1 MANEVRQRAY
11 EKAPDDAARVALIER
26 SILVLLFV
34 GIFIGVVAVVKP
46 FTTAILFGGALAT
59 AAWPIRQALIRH
71 GVRRGLAA
79 TLLLLLSLVIVV
91 LPMLLVAPSLA
102 DQMVRGAQR
111 VEAYFAAIPE
121 QPAWMRGLPL
131 VGRRLAGAWDKIIDA
146 EGNLRTLL
154 EPYTANVEQGMIT
167 AARALADSLVQ
178 MLLSLVVATMFWANG
193 DVLVA
198 ILHDALRRLG
208 GPIAE
213 RALDVAAG
221 AIRGVAYGV
230 VGTASIQAGLLAIG
244 LAVAGVPGAV
254 MLGFV
259 ALLLAISQIGGPL
272 LVLIWGGAGWW
283 LFAQD
288 HQMWGIF
295 MIIWGVFVSTVDNLI
310 KPWLIG
316 FGIEMPIPLTILGVF
331 GGFIA
336 FGFLGLFIGP
346 TLIAIMFTLLQAWRA
361 AIANHPAAEAGG
373 EKIRPGSPIKNTSF
387 ISSSE

>member
-1 MANEVRQRAY
+1 
-11 EKAPDDAARVALIER
+11 
-26 SILVLLFV
+26 
-34 GIFIGVVAVVKP
+34 
-46 FTTAILFGGALAT
+46 
-59 AAWPIRQALIRH
+59 
-71 GVRRGLAA
+71 
-79 TLLLLLSLVIVV
+79 
-91 LPMLLVAPSLA
+91 
-102 DQMVRGAQR
+102 
-111 VEAYFAAIPE
+111 
-121 QPAWMRGLPL
+121 
-131 VGRRLAGAWDKIIDA
+131 
-146 EGNLRTLL
+146 
-154 EPYTANVEQGMIT
+154 MIT

-178 MLLSLVVATMFWANG
+178 MLLSLVVATMFWTNG
-193 DVLVA
+193 DGLVA

-230 VGTASIQAGLLAIG
+230 VGTAAIQAGLLAIG

-272 LVLIWGGAGWW
+272 LVLIWGGAAWW
-283 LFAQD
+283 LFGQD

-295 MIIWGVFVSTVDNLI
+295 MIVWGLFVSTVDNFI

-316 FGIEMPIPLTILGVF
+316 FGIEMPMSLTILGVF

-361 AIANHPAAEAGG
+361 AISGHPGAEIMKPAA
-373 EKIRPGSPIKNTSF
+373 
-387 ISSSE
+387 